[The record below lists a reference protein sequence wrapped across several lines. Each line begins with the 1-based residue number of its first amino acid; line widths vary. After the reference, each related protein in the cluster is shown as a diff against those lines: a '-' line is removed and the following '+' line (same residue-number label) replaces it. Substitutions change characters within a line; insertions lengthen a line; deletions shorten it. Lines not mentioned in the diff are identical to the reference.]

1 MIVKLVRSLRT
12 NLTII
17 IIRKR
22 THKIMQAVYTH
33 ITSSLQVNRLQKI
46 KLLQMLQAL
55 NLLQKSFKVTICDL
69 ETKSSRKIFK

>member
-22 THKIMQAVYTH
+22 IHKIMQAVYTH
-33 ITSSLQVNRLQKI
+33 ITSSLQVNRLQNRLQKI
-46 KLLQMLQAL
+46 KLLQTLQAL

-69 ETKSSRKIFK
+69 ETNSS